1 MSTSYSV
8 VHFFDDESVEAVPSF
23 WVNDKFCAWPKKI
36 IYVKKYIEIKR
47 IPNDTDFIYL
57 KARELC
63 RGLSKLTI
71 RINYLIISFI
81 FKYPCA

>member
-1 MSTSYSV
+1 MPSSYSV

-23 WVNDKFCAWPKKI
+23 WVNGKSCAWPKKI
-36 IYVKKYIEIKR
+36 IYVKKYIEIQR
-47 IPNDTDFIYL
+47 ILNDTDFIYL

-71 RINYLIISFI
+71 RINYIN
-81 FKYPCA
+81 YY